1 MVEKTSAAV
10 RVEKQYLIRYE
21 NNGSKRWDGRE
32 IFVNASW
39 LEEIYSADELCDGAK
54 IRLPWRGKGKKTEY
68 WNAVL
73 VPVNPPSLQL
83 QQQLQ
88 WKLQAQVLASIT
100 HNNSCCLFASCTV
113 LK

>member
-1 MVEKTSAAV
+1 MNFATEQRFACLGV
-10 RVEKQYLIRYE
+10 
-21 NNGSKRWDGRE
+21 GR
-32 IFVNASW
+32 
-39 LEEIYSADELCDGAK
+39 
-54 IRLPWRGKGKKTEY
+54 GKKTEY